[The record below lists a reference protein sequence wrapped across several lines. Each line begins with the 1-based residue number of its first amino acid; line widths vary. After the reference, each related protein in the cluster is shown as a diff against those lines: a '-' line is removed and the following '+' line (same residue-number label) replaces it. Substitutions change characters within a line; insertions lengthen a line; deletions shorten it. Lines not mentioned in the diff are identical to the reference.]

1 MAASSK
7 KPASLRSQ
15 TNKEDDSNKHDDI
28 LHAIESMESRISNN
42 IKSLEE
48 TIADKVTAAVR
59 EKMEI
64 IRQEFKEDIVELY
77 SRVTN
82 LEAIVKDH
90 PLLDP
95 QLSSEVGD
103 FNARLKVLEDAAAA
117 APGSSAP
124 GVRSDLELN
133 VVIRNLPHIVNE
145 VTLNSVICLIK
156 DGLKIKDVECVSAE
170 RKQSRNDKPGVIIAK
185 FSCHEHKKSVM
196 SKKATLQKHPVYKKV
211 YINHDIAHE
220 QGAIESSFHA
230 ILKEIGTDKLAV
242 RGGRVVPT
250 TRPPHSNTRAG
261 EAAQS

>member
-7 KPASLRSQ
+7 KPTSLRSQ
-15 TNKEDDSNKHDDI
+15 TNKEEDSNKYDDI

-42 IKSLEE
+42 IKSLED
-48 TIADKVTAAVR
+48 TIADKVTAAVQ
-59 EKMEI
+59 EKM
-64 IRQEFKEDIVELY
+64 EFKEDTEQLC
-77 SRVTN
+77 SRVTT
-82 LEAIVKDH
+82 LRVIVKNYS
-90 PLLDP
+90 LLDP

-117 APGSSAP
+117 APDPSAP
-124 GVRSDLELN
+124 GVRSDLALN
-133 VVIRNLPHIVNE
+133 VVIRNLPLKANE
-145 VTLNSVICLIK
+145 ITLNSVNCLIK
-156 DGLKIKDVECVSAE
+156 DGLKIKNVECVSAE

-196 SKKATLQKHPVYKKV
+196 SKKAKLQKHPAYKKV

-220 QGAIESSFHA
+220 QRAIKYSFHV

-250 TRPPHSNTRAG
+250 TRPTRSNTATG
-261 EAAQS
+261 EAARS